1 MKLLNRNFITLY
13 LISAAISVEKV
24 TGALQREDR
33 ELIIGGSDAALN
45 EYPWFVQLGGKG
57 CGGSLIT
64 PEYVLTAAHCLKD
77 KVFWKA
83 TIGKYCNQ
91 RDNCGQ
97 YQEKINV
104 RSKYYIHPKYYDE
117 LSPLSNDLM
126 LLRLKHRS
134 SVTPVHMDF
143 GSVSVNYIEDQGN
156 LWTAGFGFTE
166 SVARNHNQP
175 YKLQHL
181 QLKYVSNEVCNV
193 IYQEDDWIVND
204 SMICAVEV
212 NGDTSKQAC
221 YGDSGGPMFDKNANK
236 LVGVTSW
243 GDQDCV
249 SKAVVFSR
257 ISDQVS
263 YI

>member
-1 MKLLNRNFITLY
+1 MKLLNINLFSLY
-13 LISAAISVEKV
+13 LISAAISV
-24 TGALQREDR
+24 GALKREDR
-33 ELIIGGSDAALN
+33 ELIIGGSDADLN

-64 PEYVLTAAHCLKD
+64 PEYVLTAAHCLHD
-77 KVFWKA
+77 NVFWKA
-83 TIGKYCNQ
+83 TIGKYCHNE
-91 RDNCGQ
+91 DNCGQ
-97 YQEKINV
+97 YQEKLPV
-104 RSKYYIHPKYYDE
+104 RKKYYIHPKYEPY
-117 LSPLSNDLM
+117 PLSNDLM
-126 LLRLKHRS
+126 LLRLKRRS
-134 SVTPVHMDF
+134 SIIPVNMDF
-143 GSVSVNYIEDQGN
+143 GSVSDNYFEGQEN

-166 SVARNHNQP
+166 PLARNHKQP

-181 QLKYVSNEVCNV
+181 QMKYVSNEVCNV
-193 IYQEDDWIVND
+193 VYQEDDWIVND

-236 LVGVTSW
+236 LIGVTSW

-249 SKAVVFSR
+249 SKTVVFSR